1 MNAIDWLLSG
11 PRGRRLLLEY
21 ALLAEE
27 ISGVDAEDSFRS
39 AVFLASYRLDVD
51 QGAGVV
57 MFGPGAEEAR
67 RTVVT
72 AEDVA
77 DRLSRVPLPDVTA
90 GVLRSVLAA
99 AVDNA
104 RYWQPPSG
112 EDVLAATAPVR
123 GELERIADHVASTP
137 LAQWWS
143 TGLAAADQWIVGWD
157 DADTQVPDGPAA
169 TPTTAETLRDY
180 GVRTVKE
187 EVRAAS
193 ERPADPAASFSG
205 EWWSAPPTRSSTR
218 SLFDGTPA
226 ELWFVEDGMGW
237 TRAVSRRMRVP
248 GGVRVYEIDGAQ
260 AWAQLC
266 GEFPVEV
273 TAQKRHDWY
282 STTGRVGRWFI
293 PDWSRVAEHYD
304 GVHLTVCGYLSAAGT
319 AVSVDDDASSVI
331 AGWAPDETYWLTD
344 AAAADGDEAQ
354 VWVCDTDGE
363 HPAWTAERRR

>member
-1 MNAIDWLLSG
+1 MSAVNWLLAG

-27 ISGVDAEDSFRS
+27 DSAVDVEHSFCS

-67 RTVVT
+67 QTVVT

-77 DRLSRVPLPDVTA
+77 DRLSRVPLPEVTA

-99 AVDNA
+99 AVDHA
-104 RYWQPPSG
+104 MYWQPPNG
-112 EDVLAATAPVR
+112 EDVLAATASVR
-123 GELERIADHVASTP
+123 GELERIAEHVASTP
-137 LAQWWS
+137 HAQWWS
-143 TGLAAADQWIVGWD
+143 TGLAAADQWIVWWD
-157 DADTQVPDGPAA
+157 NAYAQFRDDPAA
-169 TPTTAETLRDY
+169 TLTTAETLHDY
-180 GVRTVKE
+180 GARTAKE
-187 EVRAAS
+187 EVRAATV
-193 ERPADPAASFSG
+193 RPADPAAGFSG
-205 EWWSAPPTRSSTR
+205 EWWSVPPTRSSTR

-237 TRAVSRRMRVP
+237 KRAVSRRMRVP
-248 GGVRVYEIDGAQ
+248 SGVRAYEIDGPQ

-266 GEFPVEV
+266 REFPVEV

-282 STTGRVGRWFI
+282 CATGRAGRWVV
-293 PDWSRVAEHYD
+293 PDWPRVAEQYD
-304 GVHLTVCGYLSAAGT
+304 GIHLTVRGYLSAAGT
-319 AVSVDDDASSVI
+319 AITVDDATASVI

-344 AAAADGDEAQ
+344 TAAADGDKAQ

-363 HPAWTAERRR
+363 HPEWTAHRAR

>member
-1 MNAIDWLLSG
+1 MSTDEWLLSG

-27 ISGVDAEDSFRS
+27 HSGVDAEDSFRS

-57 MFGPGAEEAR
+57 MFGPGAEEAQ

-77 DRLSRVPLPDVTA
+77 DRLFRVSLPEVTA
-90 GVLRSVLAA
+90 AALHSALAA
-99 AVDNA
+99 AVDHA
-104 RYWQPPSG
+104 MYWQPPSG
-112 EDVLAATAPVR
+112 EDILAATAAVR
-123 GELERIADHVASTP
+123 GELERIAEHVASTP
-137 LAQWWS
+137 HAQWWS
-143 TGLAAADQWIVGWD
+143 TGLAATDQWIVEWVD
-157 DADTQVPDGPAA
+157 TDTQFLHAPAA
-169 TPTTAETLRDY
+169 TRTTADTLRNY

-193 ERPADPAASFSG
+193 ERPADPSAAFSG
-205 EWWSAPPTRSSTR
+205 EWWSVPPTRSSTR

-226 ELWFVEDGMGW
+226 ELWFVEDGTGW
-237 TRAVSRRMRVP
+237 TRAVSRRMHVP

-266 GEFPVEV
+266 REFPIEV

-282 STTGRVGRWFI
+282 STTGRVGRWVI
-293 PDWSRVAEHYD
+293 PDWPRVAEHYD
-304 GVHLTVCGYLSAAGT
+304 GIHLTVCGYLAAAGT
-319 AVSVDDDASSVI
+319 AIAVDDATASVV

-363 HPAWTAERRR
+363 HPEWITKRPR